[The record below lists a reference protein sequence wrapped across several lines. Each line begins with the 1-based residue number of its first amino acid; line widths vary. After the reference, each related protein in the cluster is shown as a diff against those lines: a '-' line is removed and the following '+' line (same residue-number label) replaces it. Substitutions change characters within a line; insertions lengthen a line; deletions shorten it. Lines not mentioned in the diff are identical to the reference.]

1 MKWLVPENELDRD
14 QRDFIN
20 SLAQNKSNRWIEG
33 FPGSGKTILLLYA
46 AKNICVTEPKA
57 SIVFIEFTHSL
68 INMVEA
74 AIHELRSGN
83 NFQEIPVQTY
93 FEFTKSIDSYDYVL
107 CDEVQDLPDRV
118 LSTMRRKAKKQV
130 FVAGDLNQSIFTED
144 PQLHEPTCSPE
155 TIGSLLNIPRRDTLH
170 IIHRLTPTIINA
182 VNAFMP
188 GMNIMQGRYSMM
200 KTDTQI
206 RVWKAVNQTMEINSI
221 MKEALD
227 SVRVDKSVGIL
238 FRHHANIENF
248 VNSYLKYQ
256 GKPLWSAPTNRF
268 GRPDYLTLN
277 RHLNSLNIPMQYV
290 GNKYGSFSS
299 DESTITLMTYHS
311 AKGIDFDK
319 VFLPFKNQVSDSLS
333 DSEKTLLMVAM
344 TRSRQDLYISYTTS
358 LDGNVQSFLRFC
370 KFTDLENQNSRPLF
384 GSDDEGGDEF
394 A

>member
-20 SLAQNKSNRWIEG
+20 SLAQNKSNRWVEG
-33 FPGSGKTILLLYA
+33 FPGSGKTVLLLYA
-46 AKNICVTEPKA
+46 AKNICVKEPKA

-74 AIHELRSGN
+74 AINELRSGN

-93 FEFTKSIDSYDYVL
+93 YEFCKGTELYDYIL

-118 LSTMRRKAKKQV
+118 LSAMHRKARKQV
-130 FVAGDLNQSIFTED
+130 FVAGDLNQSIFIKD
-144 PQLHEPTCSPE
+144 PQLGEPTCSPE
-155 TIGSLLNIPRRDTLH
+155 AIGSILNIPRRDTLH
-170 IIHRLTPTIINA
+170 VIHRLTPTIIKA

-188 GMNIMQGRYSMM
+188 SMNIMQGRYSMM

-206 RVWKAVNQTMEINSI
+206 RVWKASNQTMEADSI

-248 VNSYLKYQ
+248 VNAYLKQ
-256 GKPLWSAPTNRF
+256 KRMPLWSVQKNKF
-268 GRPDYLTLN
+268 GRPDYFILN
-277 RHLNSLNIPMQYV
+277 NHLKSLNIPMQYV

-299 DESTITLMTYHS
+299 EESTITLMTYHS

-319 VFLPFKNQVSDSLS
+319 VFLPFKNQVPDSMSDI
-333 DSEKTLLMVAM
+333 EKTLLMVAM

-358 LDGNVQSFLRFC
+358 LDRNVQAFLNVC
-370 KFTDLENQNSRPLF
+370 KVVDLENINSKPLF
-384 GSDDEGGDEF
+384 GSNENGEDEF